1 MNLGQFAGVN
11 QEIYTE
17 ALSHLDEKLKMDEAR
32 SARGV
37 ASDQMNRGRFLW
49 QLGRYDEAR
58 AALNA
63 AYELA
68 NKKEA
73 QIKTVL
79 AWVHLIRGS
88 IAVSQGQYAE
98 AKKEAQAA
106 LDLSDKFP
114 DVALQA
120 RYTSGLAQAFSGS
133 ILEGRK
139 LCDEALAAAQKL
151 KSRPLMTSAQLVLA
165 EVMLLQK
172 EAASALDNALAAQ
185 KVFAQSGQ
193 QDSEWRALLIAAR
206 ASDLAGN
213 KLAAQ
218 DYASRADQACGA
230 LPQKWGA
237 DAYQGYLKRPDIQGY
252 RKQLSDL
259 LKR

>member
-1 MNLGQFAGVN
+1 M
-11 QEIYTE
+11 
-17 ALSHLDEKLKMDEAR
+17 AL
-32 SARGV
+32 
-37 ASDQMNRGRFLW
+37 
-49 QLGRYDEAR
+49 
-58 AALNA
+58 
-63 AYELA
+63 
-68 NKKEA
+68 
-73 QIKTVL
+73 
-79 AWVHLIRGS
+79 
-88 IAVSQGQYAE
+88 SQGQYAE

-106 LDLSDKFP
+106 LDLSEKFP

-120 RYTSGLAQAFSGS
+120 RYTSGRAQAFSGS
-133 ILEGRK
+133 MPDARK
-139 LCDEALAAAQKL
+139 LCEEAFAAAQQL
-151 KSRPLMTSAQLVLA
+151 KSRPLTTSAQLALA

-172 EAASALDNALAAQ
+172 DAAGALEKALAAQ

-213 KLAAQ
+213 KTAAQ
-218 DYASRADQACGA
+218 EYASRADQVCSA

-237 DAYQGYLKRPDIQGY
+237 DAYQSYLKRPDIQTY